1 MIHLQIIIKN
11 NIILGI
17 IIILCKK
24 PSNNK
29 YFYRQQIL
37 IELTLTVVAR
47 TVKVSLIIKDT
58 TDYLKIETAISIDFN
73 QNH

>member
-58 TDYLKIETAISIDFN
+58 TDYLKIETAIFIDFN